1 MYSTANKIPSSSVR
15 PDNRQSPQI
24 LPLGHQNSLTD
35 SHRMSHRDDLV
46 VIAGRSNMGIALFT
60 EGRLNQAEQILRYV
74 YKERRRILGRNHHET
89 MKSKANI
96 AMTINEMGH
105 CAQAESLY
113 REALTFFHH
122 TAGPTHS
129 DTLKTYTNL
138 ATSLHDQAKYKEA
151 EEVVAIAIPAM
162 RATYGTSYAG
172 WIKALEFRAILLH
185 YLEEYAAALKIAN
198 QVYRRRLSMCGYG
211 HGDTQR
217 ALAHVRDL
225 AEDCEEQRSVE
236 ALNSCLA
243 AIVV

>member
-1 MYSTANKIPSSSVR
+1 
-15 PDNRQSPQI
+15 
-24 LPLGHQNSLTD
+24 
-35 SHRMSHRDDLV
+35 
-46 VIAGRSNMGIALFT
+46 MGIALFT
-60 EGRLNQAEQILRYV
+60 EGRLDQAEHILRDV
-74 YKERRRILGRNHHET
+74 YKERRRILGRHHHET
-89 MKSKANI
+89 IKSKANF

-105 CAQAESLY
+105 HAQAESLY

-122 TAGPTHS
+122 VAGPTHS

-162 RATYGTSYAG
+162 RATYGTSYDG
-172 WIKALEFRAILLH
+172 WIEALEFRAILLH
-185 YLEEYAAALKIAN
+185 YLEEYAAALNIAN
-198 QVYRRRLSMCGYG
+198 QVYRRRLTMCGYG
-211 HGDTQR
+211 HDDTQR

-225 AEDCEEQRSVE
+225 AEDCDEQRSVE